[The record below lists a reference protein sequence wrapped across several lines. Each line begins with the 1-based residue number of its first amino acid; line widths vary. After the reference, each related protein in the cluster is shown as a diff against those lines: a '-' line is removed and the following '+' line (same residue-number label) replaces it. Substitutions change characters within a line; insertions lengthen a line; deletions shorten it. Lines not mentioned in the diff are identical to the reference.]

1 MRLSW
6 PRTSSARRRWA
17 CGLAATRRTPAPL
30 LLLALDVFEDRVQHV
45 YLLVNP
51 DKMSRLRV
59 ADPS

>member
-1 MRLSW
+1 MLML
-6 PRTSSARRRWA
+6 T
-17 CGLAATRRTPAPL
+17 
-30 LLLALDVFEDRVQHV
+30 LDVIEDRVQHV